1 MSTQVLTSQ
10 GSVALGSWVALLRAH
25 AVTIKDLSGK
35 LYADHGLTINDYEAL
50 LRLSQA
56 EGERMRRVDLADEL
70 ILTASGVTRLLDGL
84 ERSGYVEKASCKSD
98 ARVTYAVLTP
108 AGREKLVEASRS
120 HIAQVEGLFEEHLT
134 PEELVTL
141 AALLS
146 RLPGV
151 GETDEA
157 ACSAV
162 ADG

>member
-1 MSTQVLTSQ
+1 
-10 GSVALGSWVALLRAH
+10 
-25 AVTIKDLSGK
+25 VTIKDLSGK
-35 LYADHGLTINDYEAL
+35 LYADHGLSINDYEAL
-50 LRLSQA
+50 LHLSQA

-84 ERSGYVEKASCKSD
+84 ERSGYVEKASCSSD

-108 AGREKLVEASRS
+108 AGREKLVDASRS
-120 HIAQVEGLFEEHLT
+120 HITQIEGLFEEHLT

-151 GETDEA
+151 GEPDDA